1 MGARNESEISSIW
14 FMNILYSKFT
24 RRTDQQTPN
33 SKMRVNGADK
43 EVWENHYNTVDG
55 YLTKMEIKNSGY
67 QDAEQVHLTLVDKD
81 VTIILQIDLYST
93 VFRSFAK
100 RLPNIEPKKVV
111 ELSVWEAEYLGSSYT
126 AIAVRN
132 GEKETVKAAF
142 EDKDLPSIDM
152 VKIQGKDV
160 RDYTM
165 LTERLKLEVD
175 KYNEKVNGFEPT
187 FEVVHPADPTIPVA
201 TQTQMHKYI
210 LPKEPKPPVGA
221 KSTNP
226 EDDLPF

>member
-1 MGARNESEISSIW
+1 MGARNESEISNLW

-24 RRTDQQTPN
+24 RRTNEQTPN

-55 YLTKMEIKNSGY
+55 YLTKLEIKNSGY

-81 VTIILQIDLYST
+81 VTIILQMDLYST

-100 RLPNIEPKKVV
+100 RLPNIELKRIV
-111 ELSVWEAEYLGSSYT
+111 ELSVWEAEYLGNPYT

-142 EDKDLPSIDM
+142 DDSELPSIEM
-152 VKIQGKDV
+152 VRIQGKEK

-165 LTERLKLEVD
+165 LTERLKLEID

-187 FEVVHPADPTIPVA
+187 FEVVHPAASDIPVP
-201 TQTQMHKYI
+201 TQKDEP
-210 LPKEPKPPVGA
+210 LPVIGDE
-221 KSTNP
+221 
-226 EDDLPF
+226 DLPF